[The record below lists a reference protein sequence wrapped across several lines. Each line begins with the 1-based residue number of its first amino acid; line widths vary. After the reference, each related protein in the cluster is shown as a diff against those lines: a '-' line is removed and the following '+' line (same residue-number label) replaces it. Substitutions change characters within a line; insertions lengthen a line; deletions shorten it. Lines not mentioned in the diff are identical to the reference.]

1 MEFYLPASQGEWL
14 AWLSAVITALIGL
27 SMFVAPKMTMRLM
40 HMQMEYGSSVAS
52 AGIRGNMAGFY
63 LGLALTSLI
72 FAQPYLWL
80 ALGASWGFVALGRL
94 ISMLSEPTKS
104 GFNWFAL
111 ILEFLLAA
119 GPLVFAF
126 GIVA

>member
-1 MEFYLPASQGEWL
+1 MEFYLPVSQGEWL
-14 AWLSAVITALIGL
+14 AWTSAVITALIGL
-27 SMFVAPKMTMRLM
+27 LMFVTPKTTMRILRL
-40 HMQMEYGSSVAS
+40 QMEYGSSVAS

-63 LGLALTSLI
+63 LGLSLTCLI
-72 FAQPYLWL
+72 FAQPYLWF
-80 ALGASWGFVALGRL
+80 ALGASWAFVALGRL

-111 ILEFLLAA
+111 ILEFLLSAS
-119 GPLVFAF
+119 PLVFAF

>member
-27 SMFVAPKMTMRLM
+27 FIFLMPRLSMRIM
-40 HMQMEYGSSVAS
+40 HLQMEEGSSIAS

-63 LGLALTSLI
+63 LGLALTCLI

-94 ISMLSEPTKS
+94 ISMLAEPVKS
-104 GFNWFAL
+104 GYNWLAL

-119 GPLVFAF
+119 GPLLFAF